1 MGLAAPQRN
10 PRTRIQELLHLPPL
24 SPVARELLI
33 ELGKE
38 EIEIP
43 RLVQVIERDP
53 GLTARVIGVANS
65 AYFNTQSPIYDIATA
80 VVQVLGLNLV
90 KHLTLGI
97 ALSAHFDT
105 SGCPRFKLD
114 RYWCLAVQTATL
126 ATYLAP
132 HAELERGAEEY
143 LFLGGLLHNVGELVL
158 IHSFLEGMCE
168 VLEKSE
174 VDANASIPDLQEKIL
189 GLTETEAAVVL
200 GRKWHLPPK
209 VVHIVANHDNPDYR
223 GDDWRAV
230 CLVGYC
236 SRLIEAGA
244 RAEEKPSAEALVSAV
259 DNILQF
265 DEDTV
270 VAALERLFDNQDQ
283 LKALANTLA
292 RSR

>member
-1 MGLAAPQRN
+1 MGLTAPQRN

-43 RLVQVIERDP
+43 RLVRVIEQDP

-65 AYFNTQSPIYDIATA
+65 AYFNTQAPIYDIATA

-90 KHLTLGI
+90 KHLALGI

-105 SGCPRFKLD
+105 SGCPRFRLD

-132 HAELERGAEEY
+132 HAGLEQGAQEY

-168 VLEKSE
+168 VLEKSDM
-174 VDANASIPDLQEKIL
+174 DANASIPDLQESIL
-189 GLTETEAAVVL
+189 GLNETEAAVVL

-209 VVHIVANHDNPDYR
+209 VVHIVANHDNPGYQ
-223 GDDWRAV
+223 GDSWRSV

-236 SRLIEAGA
+236 SRLIKAGY
-244 RAEEKPSAEALVSAV
+244 R
-259 DNILQF
+259 DNRDTSDEFVLAGDNVLQL
-265 DEDTV
+265 DEDEV
-270 VAALERLFDNQDQ
+270 VAALERLSGNQDQ

-292 RSR
+292 RNR